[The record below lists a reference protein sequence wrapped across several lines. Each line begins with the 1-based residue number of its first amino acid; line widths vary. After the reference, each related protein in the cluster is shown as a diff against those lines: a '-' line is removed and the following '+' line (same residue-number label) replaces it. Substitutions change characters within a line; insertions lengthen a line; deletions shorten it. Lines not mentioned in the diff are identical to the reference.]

1 MDKTGPVNSFQ
12 ELMKKYGADQL
23 YEKWVVTCRTANK
36 MLAGWPKNAE
46 AELAMLEAR
55 MRKGLVTQEV
65 VDAAKA
71 RISSASSV
79 DPAVETEAAS
89 DKSTCVFK
97 TVDEDRIAQDP
108 TLEPFKGSIFIES
121 RQIKAGLREAATT
134 LGKTVA
140 DWGSKQVIQHAMFAR
155 GIDHPD
161 CIFFYRDGH
170 ILKGADATETMVAH
184 ITGPQGPRST
194 IKIHEYVA
202 PGAEFK
208 FELRRAASGN
218 TVKISEKD
226 LVFFLTLCQDNGWGA
241 SRSQGF
247 GRVEIVGMEQT
258 AKVDKLVYE
267 KKERTKGKA
276 AKKDEAEAEE

>member
-23 YEKWVVTCRTANK
+23 YEKWVITCQTANK

-55 MRKGLVTQEV
+55 ARKGLVTQEV

-71 RISSASSV
+71 RIAEAATK

-97 TVDEDRIAQDP
+97 VVDDDRIAQDP
-108 TLEPFKGSIFIES
+108 TLEPFRGAIFVES

-134 LGKTVA
+134 LGKTVS

-161 CIFFYRDGH
+161 AIFFYRDGK
-170 ILKGADATETMVAH
+170 ILKGPDGTETMVAH

-218 TVKISEKD
+218 TVKVSEKD

-247 GRVEIVGMEQT
+247 GRVEIVGMKQT
-258 AKVDKLVYE
+258 AKVETPIYE
-267 KKERTKGKA
+267 KKARTAGKGKKA
-276 AKKDEAEAEE
+276 DAEAEE